1 MGIALLLTSYRAAP
15 RFALALFVA
24 KSGVSGVHLEPD
36 EKLGSRSNALYFAFM
51 RNVPRV
57 FMRNVPGVALGRA

>member
-1 MGIALLLTSYRAAP
+1 MGITLLLTSYRAAP
-15 RFALALFVA
+15 RFALALFIA

-36 EKLGSRSNALYFAFM
+36 EKLGPRSNALYLAFM
-51 RNVPRV
+51 RNVPRI